1 MDNREF
7 QHGIDFVPLQDG
19 SKYMLIW
26 ASSGIPPEGASA
38 TGDWTHDIYYSFF
51 DVDKPV
57 IRPQLLISNSE
68 AQEPASSAI
77 TSDGRIMVTMEDGWN
92 AKRKVAQRFGI
103 YDPHGRPV
111 DAYPRLVQDGG
122 HSGHVAAVS
131 NLFVVFYSEGWVDGG
146 GVDNL
151 GSGDDVMA
159 RVYGSDGEFQ
169 REISVAVGSST
180 RDWWPLIAGSAD
192 HACLV
197 WQRVVKSKAHVE
209 LMYSIFDPKTG
220 YPVKH
225 SIKIEDKVKYYTY
238 SVKYIDSLDS
248 FLILGSYESGKGF
261 AYLVDNEG
269 TVRAKN
275 TAIPSIVRESK
286 PAVKA
291 INGKTFIVQQMAPS
305 GIMVLLVA
313 NSSITLATTVHGDIQ
328 WQGIGSDG
336 LFLDDNDVFFAAL
349 SHSGL
354 KTVTYE
360 NVLPVVRS
368 GTSSFSA
375 PIGSRPQRY
384 QFTH

>member
-77 TSDGRIMVTMEDGWN
+77 SSDGRIMVTMEDGWN

-111 DAYPRLVQDGG
+111 YAYPRLVQDGG

-197 WQRVVKSKAHVE
+197 WQRVVK
-209 LMYSIFDPKTG
+209 
-220 YPVKH
+220 
-225 SIKIEDKVKYYTY
+225 
-238 SVKYIDSLDS
+238 KYIDSLDG

-384 QFTH
+384 QFTR